1 MFEKS
6 LVAYCDPWSVSAG
19 QTLAV
24 KVSCHI
30 AGDYQAELV
39 ELICGDNRPRGTGFH
54 ERPIAAEFA
63 GSYPGR
69 EQPLRTGSYALI
81 PGLPGADRLSFCL
94 YVYPTTPDTHSQS
107 IAAGGGL
114 LLDIV
119 DGRIG
124 VSLGGSERLV
134 APMALHRSRWHKVL
148 VTYAGSE
155 PSGDG
160 LLQLSLASIGAG
172 VGEADRPWRTVEVR
186 VASLSLAAGD
196 WLLAASMKD
205 EQILAAFNGR
215 IEAPRLVGDVIDTA
229 ATDALLA
236 ASVPEHAD
244 LLGAWDFALVM
255 DTDQLRDVCGT
266 HHGRTLQMPTRAVK
280 GARWD
285 GSVQQW
291 QADPAQYGAIHFH
304 ADDLADAGWF
314 SDFEWQIPAE
324 LASGVYAV
332 KLTQGGS
339 EDYVPFFVR
348 PAAGQSKA
356 RIAYLAATATYLA
369 YANQR
374 LGFSGGIFGD
384 REPKNADE
392 AYLLEHP
399 EVGYS
404 LYEYHA
410 DGSGV
415 HFSSRLRPILNM
427 KPKTTTWSF
436 NADTNL
442 TNWLHHAGE
451 PFDVITDE
459 DLHREG
465 ESLLA
470 PYDVVITGTHPE
482 YYSTSMLDGV
492 SNWLNAG
499 GRLMYM
505 GGNGFYWRVAY
516 HPDNPAIIEVR
527 RAEDGT
533 RAWIAEPGEY
543 YHAFSGE
550 YGGLWRRLGRP
561 PNHLTGVGFAAQGF
575 DGGTYYRLAAGALDE
590 RAAFIMAG
598 VEQSDVIGDYGSQGG
613 GAAGEEIDRLD
624 YALGSPRHAL
634 CIASSENHRP
644 GMLRVK
650 EEFHMTNPQLQDR
663 HVRADMVFFETPSG
677 GAVFSTGSISYAG
690 AIAHNAFDNDIARI
704 TNNVLQRFLD
714 TTPFEY
720 PMD

>member
-6 LVAYCDPWSVSAG
+6 LVAYVDPWSVAAG

-24 KVSCHI
+24 KVSSSI
-30 AGDYQAELV
+30 TGDYLAELV
-39 ELICGDNRPRGTGFH
+39 ELICGDNRPHGTGFR
-54 ERPIAAEFA
+54 ERLIEADFA
-63 GSYPGR
+63 GSYPSR
-69 EQPLRTGSYALI
+69 AQVLRTGSYAVI
-81 PGLPGADRLSFCL
+81 PGLPGVDRFSFCL
-94 YVYPTTPDTHSQS
+94 YFYPTTPATHPQS

-114 LLDIV
+114 LLDII
-119 DGRIG
+119 DGVIG
-124 VSLGGSERLV
+124 VRLAGSERLV
-134 APMALHRSRWHKVL
+134 VPMTLHQSRWHKVL

-155 PSGDG
+155 AGEAA
-160 LLQLSLASIGAG
+160 LLQLSVASIAAG
-172 VGEADRPWRTVEVR
+172 IGESDRHWRTAEVPL
-186 VASLSLAAGD
+186 AQSSLVAGD
-196 WLLAASMKD
+196 WLLAASIED
-205 EQILAAFNGR
+205 DQVTAAFNGR
-215 IEAPRLVGDVIDTA
+215 IEAPRLISDVIDTA
-229 ATDALLA
+229 TADTLLA
-236 ASVPEHAD
+236 ASVPEHAN
-244 LLGAWDFALVM
+244 LLGAWDFALAM
-255 DTDQLRDVCGT
+255 GSDQLRDVCGER
-266 HHGRTLQMPTRAVK
+266 HGTTLQMPTRAVK

-285 GSVQQW
+285 GSVQRW
-291 QADPAQYGAIHFH
+291 QDDPAQYGAIHFH
-304 ADDLADAGWF
+304 EDDLADAGWMT
-314 SDFEWQIPAE
+314 DFEWQIPAD
-324 LASGVYAV
+324 LPSGVYAV
-332 KLTQGGS
+332 KLTQGKS

-348 PAAGQSKA
+348 PGPGQKTA
-356 RIAYLAATATYLA
+356 RIVYLAATATYLA
-369 YANQR
+369 YANER
-374 LGFSGGIFGD
+374 LGFTGGIFGAP
-384 REPKNADE
+384 EPKNASQ

-404 LYEYHA
+404 LYEYHS

-415 HFSSRLRPILNM
+415 HYSSRLRPILNM

-442 TNWLHHAGE
+442 TNWLHHTGE
-451 PFDVITDE
+451 PFDVVTDE

-465 ESLLA
+465 EKLLA
-470 PYDVVITGTHPE
+470 PYAVVITGTHPE
-482 YYSTSMLDGV
+482 YYSTAMLDGV
-492 SNWLNAG
+492 SNWLNTG

-505 GGNGFYWRVAY
+505 GGNGFYWRIAY
-516 HPDNPAIIEVR
+516 HPENPAIIEVR

-543 YHAFSGE
+543 YHAFNGE

-561 PNHLTGVGFAAQGF
+561 PNQLTGIGFAAQGF

-590 RAAFIMAG
+590 RVAFIMDG
-598 VEQSDVIGDYGSQGG
+598 VEQSDVIGNYGSQGG

-624 YALGSPRHAL
+624 FALGSPRHAL

-690 AIAHNAFDNDIARI
+690 AIAHNAFDNDIARM

-714 TTPFEY
+714 TTLFEY
-720 PMD
+720 PSD